1 MTLDADFHAL
11 LALHGSS
18 RPSVIRVRQEGIS
31 GERMAQILIE
41 LWASLEEKLDSGTL
55 VTVTAKKVRIR
66 PLPIR

>member
-1 MTLDADFHAL
+1 
-11 LALHGSS
+11 
-18 RPSVIRVRQEGIS
+18 
-31 GERMAQILIE
+31 MAQILIE